1 MKHQILVCLSTVLVL
16 LFNACNKPQES
27 TTTSISFAIEDYGG
41 DTIRLFQTEP
51 LRGSRINTQELVV
64 DESGAGNLE
73 IGYPDNSFVR
83 IQIGDFFFSMV
94 NSAGAELM
102 VEGKAGDLPNSLTIS
117 GKGSLSNNYLLAKN
131 SIISKY
137 NELDGRYFFQ
147 LDSAEFWVRM
157 KALNEEIDSL
167 NSWLTTKK
175 IDKDLGSLLVLESQ
189 QLSNVYILNYALVKR
204 HTDSKYSVD
213 IPYDENLFRS
223 YSSAYNMVLGLNY
236 EFQISGPAWRS
247 SGASNNDSIAYI
259 FPKILSETIDAL
271 GIPEYAKDYY
281 IARMLF
287 SNFGRNQ
294 SSPVIEDVYTIWLS
308 KYPESAYKN
317 SLEDAINN
325 MPALARGKQAPIITG
340 IDPSGNEFSTEQLK
354 GKVIYIDVW
363 ATWCSPCV
371 EKIPKMYALQEEFKD
386 QNQIQFLFVSVDK
399 DLDKWKDYIS
409 KLPGDGMHINANSS
423 DIYKD
428 YMMGG
433 VPQYIVIDSH
443 GNIYQSNAPAPDSG
457 EIKSLLEEAIKQAG

>member
-399 DLDKWKDYIS
+399 DLDKWKNYIS

-423 DIYKD
+423 EIYKD

-433 VPQYIVIDSH
+433 VPHYIVVDAY
-443 GNIYQSNAPAPDSG
+443 GNIYQSKAPAPDSG
-457 EIKSLLEEAIKQAG
+457 EIKHMLEEAIKQAG